1 MTQLYSFT
9 GLKIVQNNT
18 QTQQNE
24 TIHDKVNPKQIQQKN
39 VALQKA
45 KILEPKIP
53 QKERNN
59 RKMTEKILPQDQQQ
73 KFEHINSS
81 RLRSQP
87 QKIIKHSSHNLKY

>member
-24 TIHDKVNPKQIQQKN
+24 TVHDEVHPKQTQQQN
-39 VALQKA
+39 VAIQKA

-53 QKERNN
+53 QSERKN
-59 RKMTEKILPQDQQQ
+59 RKMTEKVLPQDQQ
-73 KFEHINSS
+73 
-81 RLRSQP
+81 
-87 QKIIKHSSHNLKY
+87 